1 MKILAGGLLY
11 NQKANNEE
19 IPAHARVQ
27 SKYLPFRKKMKAKQ
41 DKINKP
47 SEAASPSK
55 PSVKLKELIIK
66 MITDTEKTIE
76 KISGNSCK
84 PNIP

>member
-11 NQKANNEE
+11 SQNANNVE
-19 IPAHARVQ
+19 IPEQASVQ
-27 SKYLPFRKKMKAKQ
+27 SKYFPFRKKINAKQ

-47 SEAASPSK
+47 REAARPSK

-66 MITDTEKTIE
+66 IITDTEKKIE
-76 KISGNSCK
+76 KISGNS
-84 PNIP
+84 